1 MIPSPSANNSN
12 NTTNTEK
19 RTRRP
24 KYRLIGALSSPLT
37 KMKSALPRLNMMKS
51 SSSTKTNLNNNIP
64 VMGAPKRLVSWS
76 TIFVTCLTVLVFSI
90 LVKLGFW
97 QLSRAEEK
105 QVWQQEL
112 TERQNAEPLSFTQLM
127 ALPIDARL
135 TGYRLE
141 VEVSPVNNQVILL
154 DNQVYQGTVGYLAY
168 QAVLVKQ
175 HAPLLLI
182 ELGFIA
188 GSMDRRQL
196 PEVTPITITQSLQGK
211 LYQKSTN
218 PLSEHL
224 LAESGNPLRI
234 QNLNLTEL
242 GQLLQQEFAP
252 AVLQPDRLVGN
263 TLPRPWKPIPL
274 GAQKHQGYALQW
286 FSMAGAF
293 LLLMLYLLIIKKKKT
308 EKPSKDTLN

>member
-1 MIPSPSANNSN
+1 
-12 NTTNTEK
+12 
-19 RTRRP
+19 
-24 KYRLIGALSSPLT
+24 
-37 KMKSALPRLNMMKS
+37 MMKS

-105 QVWQQEL
+105 QAWQQEL
-112 TERQNAEPLSFTQLM
+112 NERQNAEPLSFAQLIG
-127 ALPIDARL
+127 LPIGARL
-135 TGYRLE
+135 TGYRLK
-141 VEVSPVNNQVILL
+141 VDVSPINTQIILL

-168 QAVLVKQ
+168 QAVQVKQ
-175 HAPLLLI
+175 GTPLLLV
-182 ELGFIA
+182 ELGFVA
-188 GSMDRRQL
+188 GTMDRRQL
-196 PEVTPITITQSLQGK
+196 PMVAPITSTQSLHGK

-224 LAESGNPLRI
+224 LAEPGNPLRV

-252 AVLQPDRLVGN
+252 AVLQPDRLLGN
-263 TLPRPWKPIPL
+263 TLPRPWQPIPL

-308 EKPSKDTLN
+308 KKPN